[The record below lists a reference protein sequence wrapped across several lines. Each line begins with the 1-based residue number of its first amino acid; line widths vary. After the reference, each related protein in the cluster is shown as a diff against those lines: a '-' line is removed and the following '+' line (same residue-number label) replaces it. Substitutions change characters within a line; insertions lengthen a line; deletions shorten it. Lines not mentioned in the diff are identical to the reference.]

1 MSLIHIPLPS
11 DKLCLLGGEWVPV
24 SKLPGFYQHFHSLP
38 CHSVQKNENGGRFSS
53 SAVGKIILGKD
64 FMNSFQPPKM
74 RLLSPGMSGQ
84 ARPYISR
91 EQLGKGG
98 VRPTQQPLSG
108 QPRGWPHE
116 GGLGWCP
123 CDGAPPPLPAQYA
136 GG

>member
-91 EQLGKGG
+91 EQLGRVG
-98 VRPTQQPLSG
+98 
-108 QPRGWPHE
+108 
-116 GGLGWCP
+116 
-123 CDGAPPPLPAQYA
+123 
-136 GG
+136 